1 MINKSTNQAVLNKFM
16 QLYEE
21 LLEHA
26 GYGEIRVE
34 MKGHRSGRKEVTL
47 HCGKQHKFVVDYKE
61 HAKPGHGLLVVRRK
75 MGQKELPTPAYAER
89 RVLDRRL
96 GASPVRSFKL
106 DRRVSIDRRI
116 RKKF

>member
-1 MINKSTNQAVLNKFM
+1 M

-21 LLEHA
+21 LLDHS

-47 HCGKQHKFVVDYKE
+47 HCGKQHRFVVDYKE
-61 HAKPGHGLLVVRRK
+61 HAKPGCGLLVVRRK
-75 MGQKELPTPAYAER
+75 TGQKELPTPAYAER
-89 RVLDRRL
+89 RAFDHRR
-96 GASPVRSFKL
+96 GTSPVRSFKL
-106 DRRVSIDRRI
+106 DRRVSTDRRI